1 MRIIIVVY
9 ASCLLLISGFHTSYS
24 EFKSH
29 QPPFSSNS
37 VNLEGI
43 LQKKILLIQQLID
56 SKKYQQ
62 AVEHCRQIL
71 EQNPEAKMEQ
81 QSSFLLGKA
90 LLLKGERQLAELTLK
105 DLNARWPSNP
115 HREEADF
122 LQIKTALA
130 GLTRTADFE
139 NAVKHILKFS
149 PFNIDLDYF
158 QYFTGFT
165 RGYQIKK
172 IRKSQNLL
180 AKYFNSKDMALR
192 SRAVLL
198 DGLIQC
204 FDFANLEAGI
214 PKLKQLAQ
222 VQEIYINHTARLGL
236 LIIEGSRQIENL
248 QALEAWIPENAASS
262 EPGRIALFTLAM
274 VQAYIHGEYAPATSK
289 LQLISKSDAAFAPQ
303 KIQEHLQVLKV
314 LQTEPTNASET
325 LQRAQIFKQYS
336 SYHEAVNV
344 LQSSLKRWPSSRLRG
359 RIHYELGRLYQDD
372 IKDAGLARFHLEKSQ
387 RHLKT
392 EEFSEEVK
400 WRLIKTLAKE
410 KQQAEVFKLANK
422 DLPFSEA
429 AIRQQLKNRQ
439 ISPSLLDQY
448 YRSLLKLELDPS
460 NQALMLK
467 RLSEVAEQNHQ
478 YLKSRFYLMRLA
490 RYQMSEANQ
499 RIQENLWK
507 EEIFKATQK
516 KLVSSEP
523 EKFQYLQARYL
534 NLLGN
539 SEEATEHLNQLVKSK
554 GLFAEKAKF
563 ELFITDLEAAPYPE
577 DQVFE
582 LKKWIESNLDD
593 ETNEESFE
601 RLVRHYEIQLK
612 DFLQQDPVNQKYAKQ
627 TLIPAYNKLLIEQK
641 PVPGISLKSI
651 ENAKTRLLIYTGQW
665 NAADK
670 QIKRLRDRQDQLHF
684 QLKIAE
690 LQYNLPRVVELALL
704 IHKESDKESVQI
716 QVLQRALN
724 TELAIVRESN
734 PDNSTSEAEIIE
746 KYFNLARKT
755 EQIHMIPFVLQQI
768 EKIPS
773 SLTLLDIIIRHKDP
787 LISNP
792 PKGLNSA
799 LKSLQKEFPTNIA
812 VIKFRLELME
822 RYPSRLAQKFLLEQT
837 KSGRPEIRLI
847 ALRALAKDHLQSLNN
862 AGDIPFRSYLIRRIE
877 TSLNGITNTDWRQ
890 IEELIRFHWVLNE
903 QKDIQRKISSQIKNS
918 NVFLSEFARLEYL
931 KLLIKHKR
939 SKMITET
946 LAKIM
951 NNSMLPEG
959 FRFHTFETVYLNL
972 EKSRILTTLNRWL
985 FKIDERLLTRE
996 ERNRF
1001 RKIKKR
1007 LNAEAVVISLKKQ
1020 IDWDDPQSLKNKRI
1034 FLEMLDQYQ
1043 KELEDMNA
1051 AMDLIHQMRQYYSDS
1066 DLKANLN
1073 RRLIK
1078 LSKMQEAL
1086 AMESSQDPIQNLL
1099 AAELWLEGLRRP
1111 YRAFQVLDEI
1121 EIKTL
1126 TPAQQHFHHL
1136 LIIRSLIQKRQLSKA
1151 QKWIQRLPKEFKHF
1165 HVALI
1170 SQMEARKKLQKYP
1183 TVTKANLSQLIE
1195 IAQIQLHD
1203 FMNLAEVD
1211 RLIYR
1216 INKYHSEEDFSKYPQ
1231 LSKLYLDYYNIAMG
1245 KNTPNLAS
1253 NRLMMAVEQAPNKK
1267 IRARAF
1273 YLLGNHYS
1281 NFQLNP
1287 KKAEMYFKACL
1298 KNDPDETDAIL
1309 THLGLANL
1317 YESRNM
1323 KRLALNQYEALKVL
1337 ILNPQSSDYV
1347 AARELQLKKS
1357 LVVQKLEDE
1366 LSAELAQHPD
1376 KILLTA
1382 RSLADNN
1389 ELTDQ
1394 AIQRYSLYFRLQR
1407 DLSKINPVR
1416 MELAEL
1422 LERRSRLNEALE
1434 LYLKVFKEDKDQA
1447 TKVKA
1452 GMKALS
1458 LQGLKRKN
1466 FNSSFKLIGEI
1477 RRLLLNPDQNSEL
1490 DKLKAKIV
1498 QLKKKQK
1505 RITLRNLSYNHFPQI
1520 RQIKKNLYKKNK
1532 NDEAARSLES
1542 ILKKADD
1549 YQLIVGVHY
1558 ELARLYDLKLKQY
1571 KKALLHY
1578 QKFYEKMDNPDIS
1591 SEILLRIAEIELK
1604 EFNNIEDALASY
1616 NRYLSDFPAAQKR
1629 LSVMFQ
1635 IAELY
1640 TNKRFEYSRALETY
1654 EDISNAYPQ
1663 TPWDEKAKFSRAE
1676 LLSNR
1681 MSDFDAA
1688 IQVYRNLIN
1697 INFESKLAPEA
1708 QYRIGS
1714 IYELQLND
1722 DLQAIQAY
1730 DELIARYPNSSYAVQ
1745 ARRQIDK
1752 IRRR

>member
-1 MRIIIVVY
+1 MRIIITVY
-9 ASCLLLISGFHTSYS
+9 ASFLLLSFGFHTSYS
-24 EFKSH
+24 EFKS
-29 QPPFSSNS
+29 QQLPSSS
-37 VNLEGI
+37 KPVNLEDV
-43 LQKKILLIQQLID
+43 LHKKILLIQKLIH

-62 AVEHCRQIL
+62 AVEHSRQIL
-71 EQNPEAKMEQ
+71 EQNPEAHIEQ
-81 QSSFLLGKA
+81 QSSFFLGKA
-90 LLLKGERQLAELTLK
+90 LLLMGERQLAELTLK
-105 DLNARWPSNP
+105 DLNARWPNNP

-139 NAVKHILKFS
+139 NAVMHILKFP

-158 QYFTGFT
+158 QYFSGFT

-172 IRKSQNLL
+172 IRKSQDLL
-180 AKYFNSKDMALR
+180 AKYFDSKDMALR

-204 FDFANLEAGI
+204 FDFANLEAGV

-236 LIIEGSRQIENL
+236 LIIEGSKQIENL
-248 QALEAWIPENAASS
+248 QALEAWIPENATNS

-274 VQAYIHGEYAPATSK
+274 VEAYIHGKYATAAAR
-289 LQLISKSDAAFAPQ
+289 LELISKADREFAPE
-303 KIQEHLQVLKV
+303 KIKEHLKV
-314 LQTEPTNASET
+314 LKELQSEPTNASEA
-325 LQRAQIFKQYS
+325 LQRSQVFKQYS
-336 SYHEAVNV
+336 SYYEAINV
-344 LQSSLKRWPSSRLRG
+344 LQSALKRWRTSGLRG
-359 RIHYELGRLYQDD
+359 RLHYELGRLYQDD
-372 IKDAGLARFHLEKSQ
+372 IRDVELARFHLEKAQ

-392 EEFSEEVK
+392 EEFKEEVK

-410 KQQAEVFKLANK
+410 KQEIEVFELANK

-429 AIRQQLKNRQ
+429 AIRQQLKRQQ

-507 EEIFKATQK
+507 EEIFKATQQ
-516 KLVSSEP
+516 KLVSAEP

-534 NLLGN
+534 NLLGK

-554 GLFAEKAKF
+554 GLYAEKAKF

-582 LKKWIESNLDD
+582 LKKWIEANLDD

-601 RLVRHYEIQLK
+601 RLVKHYEIQLK
-612 DFLQQDPVNQKYAKQ
+612 DFLQQDPVNQKYAKE
-627 TLIPAYNKLLIEQK
+627 TLVPAYYKILSEQK
-641 PVPGISLKSI
+641 PVPGISSKTI
-651 ENAKTRLLIYTGQW
+651 ENAKTRLLTYIGDWT
-665 NAADK
+665 AADK
-670 QIKRLRDRQDQLHF
+670 QIASLSDRLDQLQF
-684 QLKIAE
+684 LLKIAE
-690 LQYNLPRVVELALL
+690 LKYDLPRIVELALL
-704 IHKESDKESVQI
+704 IHKESDQESVRI
-716 QVLQRALN
+716 QALQKALN
-724 TELAIVRESN
+724 TELTIARESRPNSSSSEVAIV
-734 PDNSTSEAEIIE
+734 E
-746 KYFNLARKT
+746 KYFNLARRD
-755 EQIHMIPFVLQQI
+755 EQIHMIPFVLQQV
-768 EKIPS
+768 ENNPS
-773 SLTLLDIIIRHKDP
+773 SITLLDIVIKHKDS
-787 LISNP
+787 LIINP
-792 PKGLNSA
+792 PKGLNQA
-799 LKSLQKEFPTNIA
+799 LKSFQDGFPENTA

-822 RYPSRLAQKFLLEQT
+822 RYPSKLSQKFLLDQT
-837 KSGRPEIRLI
+837 KSGRSEIRLL
-847 ALRALAKDHLQSLNN
+847 ALRALAKDYLLNRVSTESM
-862 AGDIPFRSYLIRRIE
+862 PFKSYLLRRIE

-890 IEELIRFHWVLNE
+890 IERLIRFHWVLNE
-903 QKDIQRKISSQIKNS
+903 QKDVQRKISGQIKNS
-918 NVFLSEFARLEYL
+918 NIFLSEFARLEYL
-931 KLLIKHKR
+931 KLLMKHRR

-951 NNSMLPEG
+951 NNSILPEG

-972 EKSRILTTLNRWL
+972 EKSKILTTLNRWL

-996 ERNRF
+996 EKNRF

-1007 LNAEAVVISLKKQ
+1007 LNAEAVVTSLKKQ

-1034 FLEMLDQYQ
+1034 FLEMLDQYE
-1043 KELEDMNA
+1043 KELEDMTA
-1051 AMDLIHQMRQYYSDS
+1051 AMDLIHQMRQYYSES
-1066 DLKANLN
+1066 DLEANLS
-1073 RRLIK
+1073 RRLVK
-1078 LSKMQEAL
+1078 LAKMQEAL
-1086 AMESSQDPIQNLL
+1086 AMESSQDPIQSLL
-1099 AAELWLEGLRRP
+1099 AAELWLESLRRP
-1111 YRAFQVLDEI
+1111 YRAYQVLEEI
-1121 EIKTL
+1121 DLQTL
-1126 TPAQQHFHHL
+1126 STAQQHFHHL
-1136 LIIRSLIQKRQLSKA
+1136 LIIRSLIQQRQLGKA
-1151 QKWIQRLPKEFKHF
+1151 QEWIQRLPKEFKHF

-1170 SQMEARKKLQKYP
+1170 SQMEARRKLQSYP
-1183 TVTKANLSQLIE
+1183 IVTKANLNQLIE
-1195 IAQIQLHD
+1195 IAQIHLHD
-1203 FMNLAEVD
+1203 FMDLAEVD

-1231 LSKLYLDYYNIAMG
+1231 LSKLYLDYYNVAMG
-1245 KNTPNLAS
+1245 KNTPDLAS
-1253 NRLMMAVEQAPNKK
+1253 NRLMMAVEQAADNK
-1267 IRARAF
+1267 IRSRAF

-1287 KKAEMYFKACL
+1287 KKAEMYYKACL
-1298 KNDPDETDAIL
+1298 KNNPDEADAIL
-1309 THLGLANL
+1309 SHLGLANL

-1323 KRLALNQYEALKVL
+1323 KRLALHQYEALKVL

-1357 LVVQKLEDE
+1357 LVVQKLENE

-1407 DLSKINPVR
+1407 DLSKINPIR

-1434 LYLKVFKEDKDQA
+1434 LYLKVFEGDKDQA

-1466 FNSSFKLIGEI
+1466 FNSSFKLIGKI
-1477 RRLLLNPDQNSEL
+1477 RNLILNPKQNSEL
-1490 DKLKAKIV
+1490 DKLKAQIV
-1498 QLKKKQK
+1498 ELKKKQK

-1520 RQIKKNLYKKNK
+1520 RQVKKNLYKKNK
-1532 NDEAARSLES
+1532 NNEAARSLES
-1542 ILKKADD
+1542 ILAKADD
-1549 YQLIVGVHY
+1549 YQLIVGAHY

-1571 KKALLHY
+1571 KKALTHY
-1578 QKFYEKMDNPDIS
+1578 QQFYEKVDNPEIS

-1604 EFNNIEDALASY
+1604 ELNQIDDALASY

-1663 TPWDEKAKFSRAE
+1663 TPWDEKAKFARAE
-1676 LLSNR
+1676 LLANR

-1697 INFESKLAPEA
+1697 VNFESKLAPEA

-1730 DELIARYPNSSYAVQ
+1730 DELISRYPNSSYAVQ